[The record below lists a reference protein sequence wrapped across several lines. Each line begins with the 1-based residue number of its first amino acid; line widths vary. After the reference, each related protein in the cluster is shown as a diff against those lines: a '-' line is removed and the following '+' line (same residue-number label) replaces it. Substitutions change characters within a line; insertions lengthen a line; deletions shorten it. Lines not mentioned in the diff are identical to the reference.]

1 MARLGHGTIDDV
13 GGKDGVGRG
22 CVGRGPEYIIKWPAS
37 WRRECPEK
45 KRYRQRCHRDQL
57 ALLRART
64 GDFFKCMRIIF
75 KDEYRII
82 SQGCVSYFS

>member
-13 GGKDGVGRG
+13 EERMGWGEGVW
-22 CVGRGPEYIIKWPAS
+22 GPEYIIKWPAS

-75 KDEYRII
+75 KDEYRIV